1 MTFTSRLLR
10 KASRK
15 AVTSSTPIDSNLR
28 QPGSTSV
35 VSAATPQ
42 SGSVNSDEL
51 STKTHQPA
59 TAPRIPALDGF
70 RGFALFW
77 MLAYHFVFSVHI
89 HYESWLMQTFKKAGY
104 FTWTCM
110 DAFFLLSGYLI
121 GGILID
127 AKDSPRFFR
136 TFYIRRAYRILPL
149 YLVILTLN
157 YLGPMAWHLLRGG
170 PELFSA
176 SEVPLW
182 AYLTFTQNF
191 WAAFGKT
198 ETFTMVVTWSLAVEE
213 QFYLTMPLLV
223 RKLSRSRL
231 TYVLAA
237 AVVCAPLLRVLLHYA
252 LRSGVEA
259 QWALMPCRADSLSLG
274 VLCALLVRTP
284 HLWNA
289 LLAKRNLVYWAWA
302 VITVPLLWL
311 QFKQY
316 NYASYAI
323 IGPGY
328 SLATL
333 FFTCCLLVAL
343 TNQDGW
349 VSKFLGSRP
358 VVELGILSYCIY
370 LIHLPVVEACRK
382 VLGLRFGSQ
391 TTATNLGGLLLGAL
405 LFYVIAKLS
414 WRFFERPLLRRG
426 HAYKY

>member
-1 MTFTSRLLR
+1 
-10 KASRK
+10 
-15 AVTSSTPIDSNLR
+15 
-28 QPGSTSV
+28 
-35 VSAATPQ
+35 
-42 SGSVNSDEL
+42 
-51 STKTHQPA
+51 
-59 TAPRIPALDGF
+59 
-70 RGFALFW
+70 

-89 HYESWLMQTFKKAGY
+89 HYESWIMQTVQKAGHL
-104 FTWTCM
+104 TWTCM

-121 GGILID
+121 GGILLD
-127 AKDSPRFFR
+127 AKHSPRYFS

-170 PELFSA
+170 SKLFSV

-223 RKLSRSRL
+223 HKLSRSRL
-231 TYVLAA
+231 AYVLAA
-237 AVVCAPLLRVLLHYA
+237 TVVCAPLLRVFLHYA
-252 LRSGVEA
+252 VKNGVQT

-284 HLWNA
+284 HLWDA
-289 LLAKRNLVYWAWA
+289 LLARRNLLYWAWA

-316 NYASYAI
+316 SYASYAI

-391 TTATNLGGLLLGAL
+391 TTATNLAGLLLGVL
-405 LFYVIAKLS
+405 FFYVIAKLS